1 MQRYPLK
8 KREEIDQNIDEI
20 AFKRQKFEKESIF
33 SKGFVMVFRLLLL
46 LVYILNLFL
55 QQTSK
60 YLQVSKEN
68 LELKEKIRVLEK
80 KLKDFQSFK
89 LKNEQKVYP
98 EQLKVYIARLF
109 CEVGV
114 SSNKMKLCLEI
125 CSQLFGRPIEGVF
138 FDRKTVINW
147 SFQVNEYLKYQVRQ
161 ELKND
166 SDGSLVHDMTTKEKS
181 SIVVFMCHRKMARQC
196 V

>member
-1 MQRYPLK
+1 M
-8 KREEIDQNIDEI
+8 
-20 AFKRQKFEKESIF
+20 
-33 SKGFVMVFRLLLL
+33 
-46 LVYILNLFL
+46 
-55 QQTSK
+55 
-60 YLQVSKEN
+60 
-68 LELKEKIRVLEK
+68 
-80 KLKDFQSFK
+80 
-89 LKNEQKVYP
+89 KNEQKVYP